1 MSTENFDV
9 IIVGGSYAG
18 LSAAMT
24 LGRSL
29 RNTLIIDAGKP
40 CNRQTPHS
48 HNFITHDGETPGNI
62 RDKAKAQVLAY
73 KTVQFVND
81 TAISAV
87 TNTGGFGVQTSS
99 GKNYQSKKLLF
110 ATGILDIM
118 PPIKGL
124 AECWGISVLHCP
136 YCHGYEVRHQKTG
149 VIASGEGAVEYAKL
163 LSNWTNALMIFTNG
177 APAFSDAH
185 IAVLQ
190 KANANV
196 YPQEIEAIEHVAG
209 QVSTVHLKDGSRITV
224 PVIYHRPSFQQHS
237 TLPEA
242 LGCTLT
248 SNGFIQ
254 VDGMQKTTVP
264 GIFAAGDN
272 STGFRS
278 VAEAVAGGNKAGA
291 VINKE
296 LIDETFAA

>member
-1 MSTENFDV
+1 MFTENFDV
-9 IIVGGSYAG
+9 IIIGGSYAG
-18 LSAAMT
+18 LSAAMA

-40 CNRQTPHS
+40 CNQQTPHS

-73 KTVQFVND
+73 KTVQLVND
-81 TAISAV
+81 TAITAV
-87 TNTGGFGVQTSS
+87 DNTGSFSVQTSS
-99 GKNYQSKKLLF
+99 GKNYQSKKILF
-110 ATGILDIM
+110 ATGILDIL
-118 PPIKGL
+118 PPIKGF

-136 YCHGYEVRHQKTG
+136 YCHGYEVRYQKTG
-149 VIASGEGAVEYAKL
+149 IIASGEGAVEYAKL
-163 LSNWTNALMIFTNG
+163 ISNWTNELAIFTNG

-185 IAVLQ
+185 AATLQ
-190 KANANV
+190 KTNANV

-209 QVSTVHLKDGSRITV
+209 QVSTVHLKDGSRVTV

-237 TLPEA
+237 PLPET
-242 LGCTLT
+242 LGCSLT

-254 VDGMQKTTVP
+254 VDGMQKTTMP

-278 VAEAVAGGNKAGA
+278 VAEAVAAGNKAGA

-296 LIDETFAA
+296 LIEETFAT